1 MPEKL
6 NEIKT
11 IVIFSDWYVPG
22 YKAGGPIQSVYN
34 LACLLSKKMHVKVV
48 CSNRDLNANEPY
60 SGIISNT
67 WTLIAPQHEVYYL
80 EVTGSK
86 LGIIK
91 QIVKENKDSILYING
106 IYSFYFSILPAF
118 LAMFYKISTCMI
130 SVRGM
135 LHASALS
142 VKPFKKH
149 LFLAFARGFGL
160 YKKSILLSSG
170 EAESIEIQKV
180 FGKVEIKEV
189 PNIPLL
195 PENIVSEKRNYPV
208 NNQHYSFLF
217 LGRISPE
224 KNPIGLIKALRLIQ
238 LPCKVTFCGSSLE
251 NSYLNAFKEELLNL
265 PASVQAEYIGDL
277 PHSSIGK
284 LFNTHDVMVLP
295 SLGENFGHSIFESF
309 VYSTPVIIGNNT
321 PWKNIES
328 NYAGIEV
335 DPNNEQELAA
345 AMQKFITMPSDDY
358 QIWCKGARKAA
369 ELYFETSK
377 FEEVYFNVFNS

>member
-1 MPEKL
+1 M
-6 NEIKT
+6 
-11 IVIFSDWYVPG
+11 PG

-34 LACLLSKKMHVKVV
+34 LASLLSKKMHVKVV
-48 CSNRDLNANEPY
+48 CSNRDLNASEPY
-60 SGIISNT
+60 LGIKSNT

-80 EVTGSK
+80 EVAGSK
-86 LGIIK
+86 LSIIK
-91 QIVKENKDSILYING
+91 QIVKENKDNILYING

-118 LAMFYKISTCMI
+118 LALFYKVSTCMI

-135 LHASALS
+135 LHSSAIS

-160 YKKSILLSSG
+160 YKKCVLLSSG
-170 EAESIEIQKV
+170 KEETFEIKKV
-180 FGKVEIKEV
+180 FGKVHIKEV

-195 PENIVSEKRNYPV
+195 PENIDSEKYKYPV
-208 NNQHYSFLF
+208 NDQHYSFLF

-224 KNPIGLIKALRLIQ
+224 KNPIGLINALRLIQ
-238 LPCKVTFCGSSLE
+238 LPCKVTFCGSSIE
-251 NSYLNAFKEELLNL
+251 NSYLNNFKEELLNL
-265 PASVQAEYIGDL
+265 PASVQAEYIGDI
-277 PHSSIGK
+277 PHSSIGQ

-309 VYSTPVIIGNNT
+309 VYRTPVIIGNNT

-328 NYAGIEV
+328 NHAGIEV
-335 DPNNEQELAA
+335 DPNNSNELAS
-345 AMQKFITMPSDDY
+345 AMHKFITMQNDEY

-369 ELYFETSK
+369 ETYFETSK
-377 FEEVYFNVFNS
+377 FEEVYFNVFNA